1 MLTPHCV
8 RMLTAGVR
16 THALSPYAHNVGV
29 SRLVAVPVPPV
40 KVRTHL
46 QSHGNRTTITLQS
59 HSNHTP
65 MARQSHSNH
74 TPITLQW
81 HGNGT
86 AMALQWHSNHTPM
99 AHQWHTNQC
108 TINVLSAP
116 PGKRARTSAL
126 QSLKK
131 ADEFSGTCVQSACN
145 HCTISAQSV
154 TGSHAP
160 ITYESVR
167 NPHAITHLGFQPV
180 WRHVVLT
187 QPLAR
192 FVDDVVAL
200 KEQRAIGP
208 LPEQN
213 HVRA

>member
-74 TPITLQW
+74 TPMARQW

-86 AMALQWHSNHTPM
+86 PMALQSHSNGTPM
-99 AHQWHTNQC
+99 AHQ
-108 TINVLSAP
+108 
-116 PGKRARTSAL
+116 
-126 QSLKK
+126 
-131 ADEFSGTCVQSACN
+131 
-145 HCTISAQSV
+145 
-154 TGSHAP
+154 
-160 ITYESVR
+160 
-167 NPHAITHLGFQPV
+167 PV
-180 WRHVVLT
+180 H
-187 QPLAR
+187 
-192 FVDDVVAL
+192 D
-200 KEQRAIGP
+200 QRAISPPRKARTHQRLAIIEESRRVLWHLRAISVQSLHNQRSISDGFSRT
-208 LPEQN
+208 N
-213 HVRA
+213 HI